1 MAISPNTTFVSGA
14 VLTASQQ
21 NSFGFGVV
29 AFATSTATPAAITST
44 LATVLTSSTF
54 TAIANRYYKIT
65 YFEPVI
71 TASTGTVT
79 FIQGTLNNGATTLA
93 TGTDLTS
100 NQRSQVSIF
109 AVTTFTAGSTTITAK
124 LQTDSGTATAN
135 RSATGPA
142 ILLVEDIGPA

>member
-1 MAISPNTTFVSGA
+1 MAIAPNTTFVSGA
-14 VLTASQQ
+14 VLTAAQQ
-21 NSFGFGVV
+21 NAFGFGVV
-29 AFATSTATPAAITST
+29 AFATSTATPAAITSS

-71 TASTGTVT
+71 TASSGTVT
-79 FIQGTLNNGATTLA
+79 FIQGTLNNGATALA

-100 NQRSQVSIF
+100 NERSQVSIF
-109 AVTTFTAGSTTITAK
+109 AVTTFTAGSITITAK
-124 LQTDSGTATAN
+124 LQTNSGTATAN